1 MSDTAIFSDLDR
13 TLIFSLSARGDD
25 VTAPQRCVEEYGG
38 RPLSFLT
45 ERAAAAL
52 EAATAPV
59 LPVTTRT
66 VLQYRRVRMPGP
78 PVPWA
83 VCTNGARVLFDGV
96 EHAGWT
102 RKVNDRLASAGASQ
116 PEMLAVL
123 REQAAAVGEQA
134 VLRVHDAEGVFGYA
148 IVDRTRLPDS
158 WVEDL
163 SGRAAEAAWRVSVQ
177 GRKLYCVPVALT
189 KSAAAAWIAV
199 QTGAERWVA
208 AGDSLLDR
216 DLLEAA
222 DQAVMPVHG
231 ELAESGWTA
240 DHVTVAPGNGVLAGE
255 WIVDW
260 LLGQASAERR

>member
-1 MSDTAIFSDLDR
+1 MSGTAIFSDLDR

-25 VTAPQRCVEEYGG
+25 VTAPLRCVEEYAG

-52 EAATAPV
+52 EAATNPV

-66 VLQYRRVRMPGP
+66 VLQYRRVRLPGP
-78 PVPWA
+78 PPPWA
-83 VCTNGARVLFDGV
+83 VCTNGARVLVDGV

-102 RKVNDRLASAGASQ
+102 REVTDRLESAGASH

-123 REQAAAVGEQA
+123 RAQAAAVGEET
-134 VLRVHDAEGVFGYA
+134 VLRVHEAEGVFGYA
-148 IVDRTRLPDS
+148 IVDRSRLPDS

-177 GRKLYCVPVALT
+177 GRKLYCVPAALT

-199 QTGAERWVA
+199 QTGAERWIA

-222 DQAVMPVHG
+222 ERAVMPVHG
-231 ELAESGWTA
+231 ELAKSGWTA
-240 DHVTVAPGNGVLAGE
+240 DHVTVAPGHGVVAGE

-260 LLGQASAERR
+260 LLEEGAALRC